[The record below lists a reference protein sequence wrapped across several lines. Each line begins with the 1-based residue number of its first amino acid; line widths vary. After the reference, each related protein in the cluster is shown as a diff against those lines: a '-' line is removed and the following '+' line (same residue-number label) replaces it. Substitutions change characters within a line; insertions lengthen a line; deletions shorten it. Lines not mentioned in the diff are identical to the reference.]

1 MDGNLYEQVAERLNG
16 QVSLGVYHEG
26 DRVPS
31 VRALSRQ
38 LKVSISTVIEAY
50 RLLESRGVIE
60 ARPQSGYY
68 VRARAW
74 PAPAEPVM
82 SQPDVEPAEVNVCA
96 LARKALQASSR
107 PEVVQLGVAAPH
119 ADFLPLKP
127 LNRILAALARH
138 DRGEGARYD
147 FPPGLRA
154 LRVQIARRMATA
166 GCDLSPDQLVTT
178 SGCQEAVS
186 LSLRAVARPGDTIA
200 IESPAFYG
208 TLQTIEALGMKALEI
223 PTHPRTGVSLDALR
237 LALEQWK
244 VAALV
249 LVPSY
254 SNPLGACVPEDSRR
268 ALIRLL
274 NEHGVPLIEDDI
286 YGDLGFGSER
296 PKPVKAYDR
305 KGLVFYCASFSK
317 TIAPGLR
324 VGWVA
329 PPTRYQETIEHL
341 KYVSTMASPTLPQMA
356 VAEYLASGGFDRH
369 LRRVRATYARN
380 VALWSQAISRYF
392 PAGTRVTQPVG
403 GFVLW
408 VQLPSAVDA
417 LELNRRALEK
427 KISVAPGRLFSPT
440 RKYRNF
446 IRLNCALPWQESLDR
461 ALLTLGRL
469 AEDLA

>member
-1 MDGNLYEQVAERLNG
+1 M
-16 QVSLGVYHEG
+16 
-26 DRVPS
+26 
-31 VRALSRQ
+31 
-38 LKVSISTVIEAY
+38 
-50 RLLESRGVIE
+50 
-60 ARPQSGYY
+60 
-68 VRARAW
+68 
-74 PAPAEPVM
+74 
-82 SQPDVEPAEVNVCA
+82 
-96 LARKALQASSR
+96 
-107 PEVVQLGVAAPH
+107 
-119 ADFLPLKP
+119 
-127 LNRILAALARH
+127 
-138 DRGEGARYD
+138 
-147 FPPGLRA
+147 
-154 LRVQIARRMATA
+154 
-166 GCDLSPDQLVTT
+166 
-178 SGCQEAVS
+178 
-186 LSLRAVARPGDTIA
+186 
-200 IESPAFYG
+200 
-208 TLQTIEALGMKALEI
+208 
-223 PTHPRTGVSLDALR
+223 
-237 LALEQWK
+237 
-244 VAALV
+244 
-249 LVPSY
+249 
-254 SNPLGACVPEDSRR
+254 PEDSRR